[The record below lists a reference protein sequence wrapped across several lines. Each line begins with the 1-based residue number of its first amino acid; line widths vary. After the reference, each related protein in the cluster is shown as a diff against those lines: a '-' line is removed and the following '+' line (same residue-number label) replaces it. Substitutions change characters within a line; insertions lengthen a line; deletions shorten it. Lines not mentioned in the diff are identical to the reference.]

1 MTLSDLESRDV
12 TGQTFLE
19 DLRIM
24 HQSFESDQIW
34 LANTSGGRVSRGS
47 ETLCRK
53 GCMGPSVP
61 QIFGTPTTDVHS
73 IRFDLERPILV
84 W

>member
-34 LANTSGGRVSRGS
+34 LANTSGGRVSRGQKHS
-47 ETLCRK
+47 AVR
-53 GCMGPSVP
+53 GAWGPVSP
-61 QIFGTPTTDVHS
+61 KFLEPLLLTS
-73 IRFDLERPILV
+73 IPYGLT
-84 W
+84 